1 MLGGVLITDLFGVE
15 PKPAAAIP
23 KAVCPKGS
31 VLVFERVTDVG
42 APLNGSEVGVFGVSE
57 EKFADH
63 AAEPNGSSVFEED
76 TDEDTPKLLF
86 TSFACPKGS
95 VLVFERVTAGGAVKN
110 ARLKTLKTS
119 LHYDLLKMPHQY

>member
-42 APLNGSEVGVFGVSE
+42 APLNGSVGVFGVSE

-76 TDEDTPKLLF
+76 TDEDNPKLLF
-86 TSFACPKGS
+86 TSFAVCPKGS
-95 VLVFERVTAGGAVKN
+95 VLVFERVTAVGAVKN
-110 ARLKTLKTS
+110 EKLKALKTS
-119 LHYDLLKMPHQY
+119 LH

>member
-23 KAVCPKGS
+23 KAVCPNGS
-31 VLVFERVTDVG
+31 VLVFDRVTDVG

-76 TDEDTPKLLF
+76 TDEDNPKLLF

-110 ARLKTLKTS
+110 AKFKTLKTS
-119 LHYDLLKMPHQY
+119 LH

>member
-1 MLGGVLITDLFGVE
+1 MTDLFGVE

-42 APLNGSEVGVFGVSE
+42 APLNGSVGVFGVSE

-76 TDEDTPKLLF
+76 TDEDNPKLLF

-95 VLVFERVTAGGAVKN
+95 VLVFERVTAGGAVKKCKIEDIEN
-110 ARLKTLKTS
+110 KFA
-119 LHYDLLKMPHQY
+119 LLKKLFLFFKIES

>member
-31 VLVFERVTDVG
+31 VMVFDRVTDVG
-42 APLNGSEVGVFGVSE
+42 APLNGSDVGVFGVSE

-63 AAEPNGSSVFEED
+63 AAEPNGSSVFED
-76 TDEDTPKLLF
+76 NPKLLF

-110 ARLKTLKTS
+110 AKLKTLKTC
-119 LHYDLLKMPHQY
+119 

>member
-31 VLVFERVTDVG
+31 VLVFDRVTDVG
-42 APLNGSEVGVFGVSE
+42 APLNGSDVGVFGVSE

-63 AAEPNGSSVFEED
+63 AAEPNGSSVLEED
-76 TDEDTPKLLF
+76 TDEDNPKLLLF
-86 TSFACPKGS
+86 TSFAVCPKGS

-110 ARLKTLKTS
+110 AKLKSLKT
-119 LHYDLLKMPHQY
+119 Y

>member
-31 VLVFERVTDVG
+31 VLVFDRVTDVG
-42 APLNGSEVGVFGVSE
+42 APLNGSDVGVFGVSE

-76 TDEDTPKLLF
+76 TDEDNPKLLF
-86 TSFACPKGS
+86 TSFAVCPKGS
-95 VLVFERVTAGGAVKN
+95 VLVFERVTAGGAVKKAN
-110 ARLKTLKTS
+110 LKHVIENKFA
-119 LHYDLLKMPHQY
+119 LHINMPH